1 MGPSALALLGYAAW
15 TILLVTCIG
24 LQRGALTFFGQR
36 APNSFKTDGTDIS
49 PFGQR
54 LARAHANCYENLP
67 IFGAVVLTAI
77 ATGHSSIT
85 DPLAPWALAARVA
98 QSMTHLSSTSSPAV
112 MVRFTFFLIQMV
124 ILIWWIIA
132 LFSA

>member
-1 MGPSALALLGYAAW
+1 MGPSALALLGYAGW

-24 LQRGALTFFGQR
+24 LQRGALTFSGQR

-67 IFGAVVLTAI
+67 IFAAIVLTAI
-77 ATGHSSIT
+77 ATGHSAVT
-85 DPLAPWALAARVA
+85 DPLAPWVLTARIA
-98 QSMTHLSSTSSPAV
+98 QSITHILSTSSPAV
-112 MVRFTFFLIQMV
+112 MVRFTFFLVQML
-124 ILIWWIIA
+124 ILIWWLIA
-132 LFSA
+132 LIGA

>member
-1 MGPSALALLGYAAW
+1 MGPSALAVLGYAAW

-24 LQRGALTFFGQR
+24 LQRGTLTLSGRR
-36 APNSFKTDGTDIS
+36 APNSFKTDGSDVS

-67 IFGAVVLTAI
+67 IFGAIVLTAI

-85 DPLAPWALAARVA
+85 DPLAPWVLIARVA
-98 QSMTHLSSTSSPAV
+98 QSTTHIVSTSSPAV
-112 MVRFTFFLIQMV
+112 MVRFTFFLAQIV
-124 ILIWWIIA
+124 IEIGWLIA
-132 LFSA
+132 LFAA

>member
-1 MGPSALALLGYAAW
+1 MGPSALAVLGYAAW

-24 LQRGALTFFGQR
+24 LQRGTLTLSGRR
-36 APNSFKTDGTDIS
+36 APNSFKTDGSDVS

-67 IFGAVVLTAI
+67 ILGAIVLTAI

-85 DPLAPWALAARVA
+85 DPLAPWVLIARVA
-98 QSMTHLSSTSSPAV
+98 QSTTHIVSTSSPAV
-112 MVRFTFFLIQMV
+112 MVRFTFFLAQIV
-124 ILIWWIIA
+124 IEIGWLIA
-132 LFSA
+132 LFAA

>member
-1 MGPSALALLGYAAW
+1 MGPSAVALLGYAGW

-24 LQRGALTFFGQR
+24 LQRGALTLSGQR
-36 APNSFKTDGTDIS
+36 APNSFRTDGTDIS

-67 IFGAVVLTAI
+67 IFAAIVLAAI

-85 DPLAPWALAARVA
+85 DPLAPWALTARIA
-98 QSMTHLSSTSSPAV
+98 QSTTHVLSTSSPAV
-112 MVRFTFFLIQMV
+112 MIRFTFFLVQ
-124 ILIWWIIA
+124 ILIEIWWLIR